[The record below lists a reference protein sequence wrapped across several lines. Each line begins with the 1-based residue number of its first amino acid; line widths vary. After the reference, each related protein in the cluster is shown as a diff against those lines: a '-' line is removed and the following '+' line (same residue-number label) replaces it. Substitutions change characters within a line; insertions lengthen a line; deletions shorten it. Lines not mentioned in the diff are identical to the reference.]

1 MAKALG
7 VVRTGGM
14 AALILAWTVGGEV
27 KLAAVVLLAL
37 LVVHHVVALAAGFVV
52 YALVELAFCTWV
64 DRNWDGWE
72 AKAGPRMRKKID
84 KWRSGRVM
92 RHVAGWITGGTGIVY
107 GIASLIAMFVTDAVV
122 VVTVA
127 RMLSGQRLG
136 RGRVL
141 WTCLAAATA
150 FTIYAAI
157 AIYGILEI
165 EHVA

>member
-14 AALILAWTVGGEV
+14 AALILAWAAGGEV

-37 LVVHHVVALAAGFVV
+37 FVVHHVVALAAGFVA
-52 YALVELAFCTWV
+52 YALIELAFCTWV
-64 DRNWDGWE
+64 DRHWDGWE

-107 GIASLIAMFVTDAVV
+107 GVAALIAMFVTDAVV

-127 RMLSGQRLG
+127 RMLGGQRLG

-141 WTCLAAATA
+141 WTCLAAAA
-150 FTIYAAI
+150 VFTVYAAI
-157 AIYGILEI
+157 GVYGILEI
-165 EHVA
+165 EHAA